1 MKNNILKF
9 GKYRGIDI
17 QLVEERDPQY
27 MIWLVEN
34 VKMFKNYYTKEK
46 LNKIKEDIALEKEL
60 KRSTYVE

>member
-46 LNKIKEDIALEKEL
+46 LNEIKEDIALEKEL